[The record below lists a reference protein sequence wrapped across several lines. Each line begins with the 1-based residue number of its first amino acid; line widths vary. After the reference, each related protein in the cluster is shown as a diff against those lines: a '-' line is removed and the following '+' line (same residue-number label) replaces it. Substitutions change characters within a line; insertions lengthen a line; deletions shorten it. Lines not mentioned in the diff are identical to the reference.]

1 MSASSEKKRRQ
12 NEREQGVEKRQ
23 LAQREAEEKAKKSK
37 TNWTI
42 GTVLVVL
49 LLVVIFVLNS
59 SLPYQMTAFS
69 AGNETFNAAEM
80 KYFYANAYN
89 SMYSYLGWFGVDTS
103 KSLADQECSMLP
115 DGGSWQDYLRQQAQD
130 SAKWMQAMYE
140 EAQANGYTLSEDGQK
155 SVEDSLASLAETAKN
170 SNMSVKKYLK
180 AVYGTGVTENMLKD
194 LWSKSTLASEYAESV
209 RNGFTYTDEELT
221 KQYEDNIADYQTYDY
236 LYYFVAAETE
246 DTTDEAGETVSAVV
260 EGGLEASK
268 AAADEIAAA
277 VKDADSFN
285 EAVAAY
291 AADAAPTAGT
301 DALEANIGDTYR
313 EWVTDPARKAGDV
326 TTVSSD
332 SGTYVVMY
340 QSTNDNHF
348 PEYANVRHIL
358 IKTDDTDGD
367 GTYSDTELAAARTRI
382 LELQT
387 QWEAGERTEEAFAA
401 LAEEY
406 SQDEGSNTNGG
417 LYEDVTYGQMVA
429 EFNDFCFDPARK
441 PGDVGVVHGST
452 SSTPGSGYDGYHLI
466 YFVSSEGRD
475 YSLSLAE
482 NTLRSD
488 AYSEWETATLEKYT
502 TEVKSGMNLVKF

>member
-1 MSASSEKKRRQ
+1 MSASSEKKKRQ
-12 NEREQGVEKRQ
+12 SEREQGVEKRQ
-23 LAQREAEEKAKKSK
+23 LAQRQAEEKAKKSK

-59 SLPYQMTAFS
+59 SLPYQLSAFS
-69 AGNETFNAAEM
+69 VGNETFNAAEM
-80 KYFYANAYN
+80 KYFYSNAYN
-89 SMYSYLGWFGVDTS
+89 SMYSYLSWFGVDTS
-103 KSLADQECSMLP
+103 RSLADQECSLMA
-115 DGGSWQDYLRQQAQD
+115 DGGSWQDYLRQQAQE
-130 SAKWMQAMYE
+130 SAKWMEAMYE
-140 EAQANGYTLSEDGQK
+140 EAQANGYTISEDGQK
-155 SVEDSLASLAETAKN
+155 SVDDSLASLADAAKSN
-170 SNMSVKKYLK
+170 NMSVKKYLK
-180 AVYGTGVTENMLKD
+180 AVYGTGVTESMIKD
-194 LWSKSTLASEYAESV
+194 LWTKNTIASEYAQSV
-209 RNGFTYTDEELT
+209 QDSFTYTDEELT

-246 DTTDEAGETVSAVV
+246 DTTDETGETVSAVV
-260 EGGLEASK
+260 EGGLEASEE
-268 AAADEIAAA
+268 AAKTIAEA

-285 EAVAAY
+285 EAVAGY
-291 AADAAPTAGT
+291 AEDATPTVG
-301 DALEANIGDTYR
+301 DGALAANIGEAYR

-326 TTVSSD
+326 TTVSSET
-332 SGTYVVMY
+332 GTYVVMY

-348 PEYANVRHIL
+348 PEHANVRHIL
-358 IKTDDTDGD
+358 IKTEDTDGD
-367 GTYSDTELAAARTRI
+367 GTYSETELAAARTRI

-387 QWEAGERTEEAFAA
+387 QWESGERTEEAFAA

-429 EFNDFCFDPARK
+429 EFNDFCFAPGRK

-475 YSLSLAE
+475 YSLTLAE
-482 NTLRSD
+482 NTLRSN
-488 AYSEWETATLEKYT
+488 AYSEWETATLETYT
-502 TEVKSGMNLVKF
+502 TVEKSGMSLVKF